1 VKKYYFFFILFVLF
15 VSLCPCGEFF
25 PLCVIS
31 IRNSDAPAY
40 VVGEYDRI
48 DRQPEKRNIKMR
60 MKTIL
65 LALLLTHV
73 VIASYT
79 QEMPHVYDVE
89 NTGADCPEPPLP
101 PFNRLPMVKSLPD
114 PFEWTDGSG
123 RITSRADWR
132 CRRAEIGAE
141 IQYYGI
147 GRKPPPPDTLEAYF
161 SDDTLRITIIVGG
174 ETLTLNSAVTIPD
187 GEGPFPAVIGV
198 GITGGTGSL
207 PADIFTGRGIA
218 TIQYN
223 FREIAPWGFDV
234 QRGTAGFYTIY
245 PDSGVGFFAA
255 WAWGVSRVIDGLEEI
270 PNLRIDLSK
279 LAVTGCS
286 FAGKIALFSGA
297 FDERITLTI
306 AQEPGGGGAAA
317 WLVTETLDGKRETP
331 ITNGWLR
338 SRAMSDV
345 RQRTKYGKRWE

>member
-1 VKKYYFFFILFVLF
+1 
-15 VSLCPCGEFF
+15 
-25 PLCVIS
+25 LCVIS

-123 RITSRADWR
+123 RITSRMDWR

-223 FREIAPWGFDV
+223 FGEIAPWGFDV

-317 WLVTETLDGKRETP
+317 WRVTETLDGKRETP